1 MPSNIHRYLCAG
13 LASVL
18 CVGLAADTAFAVAK
32 HRTIQ
37 AKPGML
43 VRVSNHMHFKAG
55 TCQAISIPK
64 VIIRRKPAKGT
75 LSITEGVLPLGGAR
89 AEQAAKCIGKPM
101 RAAIVSYIPAAGA
114 SGDDALAY
122 DVVFPRSCTNC
133 RNFEVTAA
141 ISIGSDAPRP
151 TSTPSSADGDEG
163 SE

>member
-1 MPSNIHRYLCAG
+1 MPSNMHRYLYAG
-13 LASVL
+13 LASAL
-18 CVGLAADTAFAVAK
+18 CVALGAGPALAIAK
-32 HRTIQ
+32 HRTLL
-37 AKPGML
+37 AKPGSL
-43 VRVSNHMHFKAG
+43 VRVSNHMHFKAA

-75 LSITEGVLPLGGAR
+75 LSVTEGVLPLGGAR

-122 DVVFPRSCTNC
+122 DVIFPRSCTNC
-133 RNFEVTAA
+133 RNYEITATVSIGGAAPPPTAA
-141 ISIGSDAPRP
+141 
-151 TSTPSSADGDEG
+151 ADGDEG